1 MSFWNFGP
9 THQTTGI
16 ASLFSENFQGKIQNI
31 KNENT
36 GRISFISFIFNK
48 QLYDIVSIYGP
59 NKPYLRENLVQSLT
73 DLTINTQ
80 NTIIGGDFN
89 IVEEL
94 KERLVGTINNT
105 HLLGY
110 ENLKKLIQIQNLHDT
125 WKKVNP
131 EKIELTYHRHQ
142 SNIYSR
148 LDKIYATKTLPI
160 LSSKIILFQRS
171 DHEALLTEFTLKVR
185 TGGPGFR
192 KLNTSILAHE
202 TFKKAFKNFWNDWQN
217 QKNSYDQLSHGGK

>member
-36 GRISFISFIFNK
+36 GRISFISFTFNK

-80 NTIIGGDFN
+80 NTIIE
-89 IVEEL
+89 V
-94 KERLVGTINNT
+94 
-105 HLLGY
+105 
-110 ENLKKLIQIQNLHDT
+110 
-125 WKKVNP
+125 
-131 EKIELTYHRHQ
+131 
-142 SNIYSR
+142 
-148 LDKIYATKTLPI
+148 A
-160 LSSKIILFQRS
+160 
-171 DHEALLTEFTLKVR
+171 
-185 TGGPGFR
+185 
-192 KLNTSILAHE
+192 SIL
-202 TFKKAFKNFWNDWQN
+202 
-217 QKNSYDQLSHGGK
+217 QKN